1 MKATNDGPKWP
12 TAAASRIRIKMDNDG
27 DFCRLFYNESSGS
40 IHIVPLTAQDASA
53 MSASPHPEIYDHSQP
68 TIVEEDP
75 FYQSYLSQSKDANRC
90 SVDYFHPSE
99 DVIGVNLSLEYNLH
113 NPNTFHGMQRYASA
127 QINIY
132 CYPKNKKKQR
142 EADHKKYIVDSR
154 CCEDFGDARK
164 LIQSIRTLSGL
175 QNVSNNAPPQR
186 FLVIL
191 NPYSGG
197 NGPKSKSGAIHVYE
211 TMIKPMLEQAGVEH
225 DALTTK
231 RGGHA
236 MDRMGSRMDDAT
248 MSPGK
253 GDDEGGNI
261 SDNVDSE
268 SRDISEYDAI
278 IALGGD
284 GIVYEIM
291 QGIHARSDEEQIL
304 SKLKFGIVPCGT
316 CNGLAKSIL
325 YWSDNADYTPIES
338 AMIICKGHT
347 KKLDLATYQL
357 AKTRKTFTSFLSFSW
372 GLIADCDLESECLR
386 CLGAIRTDIWAVYRG
401 ILFTKKYR
409 GRFSYLPPQNSNS
422 GDNDVVTA
430 IDMPKFNGPL
440 PENWVTIEDDFRVI
454 WVCNTTHASYNVF
467 SCPISKMNDGLF
479 HVLIVR
485 QSCSRLRLLQM
496 LLKLDAGGHIECDGL
511 EVVSCVAYRLEPLSD
526 NSYNDLDGEL
536 IENGPIQASVC
547 NAAHFF
553 AGQC

>member
-12 TAAASRIRIKMDNDG
+12 TAAASRIRIKMDDDG

-53 MSASPHPEIYDHSQP
+53 ISASPHPEIYDHSQP

-75 FYQSYLSQSKDANRC
+75 FYQSYLLQSKDANRC
-90 SVDYFHPSE
+90 SVDCFHPS

-113 NPNTFHGMQRYASA
+113 NPSTFHGMQRYASA

-197 NGPKSKSGAIHVYE
+197 NGPKSKSGATHVYE
-211 TMIKPMLEQAGVEH
+211 TMIKPMLEQAGVDH

-261 SDNVDSE
+261 SDNVGSE

-422 GDNDVVTA
+422 GDNDVLTA